1 MLPRITSM
9 TLNRRRAV
17 LGFLVAGPFQTPGD
31 ARRALLNHS
40 KAPDMTEH
48 ALPLTDKQLSI
59 GSIAAS
65 AATGASA
72 RLATALHRGL
82 DAGLAVSEIK
92 EILVQLYAYAGFP
105 RALNALGEFMK
116 VLDERRGRG
125 IEDVAGVAPGPVPTG
140 ERLLEV
146 GTANQTRL
154 SGAPV
159 RGPLFEFAPAIDQ
172 FLKTHLFGDIFARDN
187 LDWQSR
193 ELATVAA
200 LAAMQGV
207 EPQLLAHVRISMNVG
222 LAAGQL
228 RQFAAE
234 LATRGD
240 GDAGQ
245 RVEAALEKHLAGASQ
260 R

>member
-1 MLPRITSM
+1 M
-9 TLNRRRAV
+9 T
-17 LGFLVAGPFQTPGD
+17 D
-31 ARRALLNHS
+31 
-40 KAPDMTEH
+40 H
-48 ALPLTDKQLSI
+48 ASPLTEAQLSI
-59 GSIAAS
+59 GAIAANT
-65 AATGASA
+65 ATGAVS
-72 RLATALHRGL
+72 RLAAALHRGL
-82 DAGLAVSEIK
+82 DAGLAVSQIK
-92 EILVQLYAYAGFP
+92 EILVQLYAYAGVP

-146 GTANQTRL
+146 GTSNQTRL

-187 LDWQSR
+187 LDWPSR

-207 EPQLLAHVRISMNVG
+207 EPQLLAHVRIGVNVG
-222 LAAGQL
+222 LTAGQF
-228 RQFAAE
+228 RQFVAE

-240 GDAGQ
+240 ADAG
-245 RVEAALEKHLAGASQ
+245 RRALAALDKHLAGTSQ

>member
-1 MLPRITSM
+1 MLPRIVLMSLT
-9 TLNRRRAV
+9 RRRAMP
-17 LGFLVAGPFQTPGD
+17 GFLVAASIQIPRD
-31 ARRALLNHS
+31 AKSALPNQA
-40 KAPDMTEH
+40 KAADMT
-48 ALPLTDKQLSI
+48 ANAPPLTDRQLSI
-59 GSIAAS
+59 GPIAAN
-65 AATGASA
+65 AATGALP
-72 RLATALHRGL
+72 RLAAALHGGL
-82 DAGLAVSEIK
+82 DAGLAVAEIK
-92 EILVQLYAYAGFP
+92 EILAQLYAYAGFP

-116 VLDERRGRG
+116 VVEERRGRG
-125 IEDVAGVAPGPVPTG
+125 IQDVVGVAPGPVPTG

-146 GTANQTRL
+146 GTSNQTKL

-159 RGPLFEFAPAIDQ
+159 RGPLFEFAPAIDL

-222 LAAGQL
+222 LAADQL

-234 LATRGD
+234 LATRAD
-240 GDAGQ
+240 SDASQ
-245 RVEAALEKHLAGASQ
+245 RVLVALEKHLAGTAQ